1 MVKVSNNGKLCT
13 RKATIKK
20 IVHYYVPLKLLK
32 VSLKLLS
39 EAAAH
44 RFSVKGAVLKIF
56 SKFKR
61 KHLCRRFFN
70 EFEQNTNED

>member
-1 MVKVSNNGKLCT
+1 MFHWN
-13 RKATIKK
+13 
-20 IVHYYVPLKLLK
+20 YLK

-44 RFSVKGAVLKIF
+44 RFSVKRAVLKIF

-61 KHLCRRFFN
+61 KHLCQRFFN
-70 EFEQNTNED
+70 EFEQNTNEDWAERTIQHRQKYVYV